1 MNALL
6 SPDGPPV
13 AHLGIGEGRVF
24 EGPARVHVLL
34 GSCVAVT
41 FHLPGKALGATFHA
55 LLPNRAEYIRKEPT
69 DTPFRFVD
77 TAIET
82 LLSALSRARVPLDR
96 LEIKVFGGANS
107 LVQGEFG
114 IGEKNVR
121 AAFSTLARHGLR
133 VVASNV
139 GGTRGRK
146 LVFLPATGEVFM
158 KTLSETPV
166 RGMAPVGGL
175 D

>member
-1 MNALL
+1 MNALFSL
-6 SPDGPPV
+6 EGPPV
-13 AHLGIGEGRVF
+13 VHLGIGEGRVF

-41 FHLPGKALGATFHA
+41 FHLPGHGLGATFHA
-55 LLPNRAEYIRKEPT
+55 LLPNREEYLRE
-69 DTPFRFVD
+69 DSGGSPFRFVD

-82 LLSALSRARVPLDR
+82 LLAALSRARAPLDR

-114 IGEKNVR
+114 IGQKNVR
-121 AAFSTLARHGLR
+121 AAFSTLARRGLR
-133 VVASNV
+133 VAASNV

-146 LVFLPATGEVFM
+146 IVFLPATGEVFM

-166 RGMAPVGGL
+166 RGMTSAQS
-175 D
+175 

>member
-1 MNALL
+1 MNPLL

-13 AHLGIGEGRVF
+13 THLGIGEGRVF
-24 EGPARVHVLL
+24 EGPNRVHVLL

-41 FHLPGKALGATFHA
+41 FHLPGQGLGATFHA
-55 LLPNRAEYIRKEPT
+55 LLPSRAEYARKEAH

-82 LLSALSRARVPLDR
+82 LLAALSRARVPLAS

-114 IGEKNVR
+114 IGQKNVR
-121 AAFSTLARHGLR
+121 AAFSTLALHGLR
-133 VVASNV
+133 VIASNV

-166 RGMAPVGGL
+166 RGMGPSGL
-175 D
+175 S

>member
-6 SPDGPPV
+6 APEGPPAV
-13 AHLGIGEGRVF
+13 HLGIGEGRVF
-24 EGPARVHVLL
+24 EGPARAHVLL

-41 FHLPGKALGATFHA
+41 FHLPGHGLGATFHA
-55 LLPNRAEYIRKEPT
+55 LLPSREEYQRQ
-69 DTPFRFVD
+69 DSSGDSPFRFVD
-77 TAIET
+77 TAIDT
-82 LLSALSRARVPLDR
+82 LLSALSRARVPLDG

-114 IGEKNVR
+114 IGQKNVR

-133 VVASNV
+133 VMASNV

-146 LVFLPATGEVFM
+146 IVFLPATGEVFM

-166 RGMAPVGGL
+166 RGMTPAQT
-175 D
+175 